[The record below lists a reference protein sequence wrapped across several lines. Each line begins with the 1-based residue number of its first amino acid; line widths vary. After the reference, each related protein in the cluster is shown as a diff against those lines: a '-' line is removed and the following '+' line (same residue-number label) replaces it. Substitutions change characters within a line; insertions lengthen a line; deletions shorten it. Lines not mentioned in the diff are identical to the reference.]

1 MEPLLRTRGTV
12 LAAVLALAIAAIT
25 LEAWLRWGMR
35 CDEGC
40 YLRSAEP
47 GQPWTRY
54 SDSWQW
60 HAQFALALVAVIA
73 VGVALM
79 TIRARPLTGLATAT
93 IAVAFAAGWVAWYL
107 ATPLHR

>member
-1 MEPLLRTRGTV
+1 MEPRFRILRTV
-12 LAAVLALAIAAIT
+12 LAAALALAIAAMA
-25 LEAWLRWGMR
+25 LGAWLRWGMR

-40 YLRSAEP
+40 SLRSAEP

-60 HAQFALALVAVIA
+60 HAQFAVALLAVIA
-73 VGVALM
+73 VGIALV
-79 TIRARPLTGLATAT
+79 TIRARPRAGLAMAT
-93 IAVAFAAGWVAWYL
+93 IAVAFAGGWVAWYL